1 MPLKKNILANYLGQ
15 GWAALMG
22 LAFIPV
28 YIHYLGVEAYG
39 LIGIFALLQV
49 WLSLLDMG
57 MSPVLS
63 REMARFIG
71 GAHNTQSIRNLLRS
85 IEIIGFGV
93 AALVALGIWA
103 ASGWLATD
111 WLRVGQLSVDA
122 VARAFALMGIVTALR
137 FIENIYKSSL
147 VGLQR
152 QVVLNVVTSAMAT
165 LRGLGAVGILMW
177 VSPTIEAFFLWQG
190 IVSVISVGLFA
201 LFVYQSL
208 HAAPMAGRFSPAALQ
223 GVWRFAAGT
232 ITLTLLGFLLSQTDK
247 LILTKLLSLEE
258 FGYYSLAF
266 TVASSV
272 RLLAQPVDQGV
283 YPRLTA
289 LFQQKNEAVLAK
301 TYHKANQL
309 SVVLMGGFGVFLA
322 IFGEP
327 VLLLWTQNQ
336 ELTDSTYQI
345 MSILIIGMVLNGLMN
360 GPYTLQMAAGWTG
373 LLVRVNSVMVVV
385 FIPVIYLLT
394 QRYGAIGAATA
405 WAILNLAYIML
416 LARLMHKKLLRNA
429 MWEWYTKDLLLPL
442 TAAITTGIVLKAT
455 MPSEHNALLLMLYL
469 MIAMLSI
476 VLASALAASHVRRE
490 IQIGIRRIVGQS

>member
-28 YIHYLGVEAYG
+28 YIHYLGIEAYG
-39 LIGIFALLQV
+39 LIGIFALLQI

-63 REMARFIG
+63 REMARFTG

-85 IEIIGFGV
+85 IEIISFGV

-103 ASGWLATD
+103 ASGWLASD
-111 WLRVGQLSVDA
+111 WLRSGQLPIDA

-137 FIENIYKSSL
+137 FIENIYKSSM

-190 IVSVISVGLFA
+190 IVSVITVGLFT

-208 HAAPMAGRFSPAALQ
+208 DAAPMAGHFSLAALKS
-223 GVWRFAAGT
+223 VWRFASGT
-232 ITLTLLGFLLSQTDK
+232 VLLALLGFLLSQTDK

-266 TVASSV
+266 AVASSV
-272 RLLAQPVDQGV
+272 RLLAQPVYQGV
-283 YPRLTA
+283 YPRLTT
-289 LFQQKNEAVLAK
+289 LFQQKNEVALAE

-327 VLLLWTQNQ
+327 TLLLWTQNQ

-345 MSILIIGMVLNGLMN
+345 MWILIIGMILNGLMN

-373 LLVRVNSVMVVV
+373 LLIKVNSVMVVLFV
-385 FIPVIYLLT
+385 PIIYLLT
-394 QRYGAIGAATA
+394 QQYGAIGAAIA
-405 WAILNLAYIML
+405 WAILNLAYIMVV
-416 LARLMHKKLLRNA
+416 ARLMHKKLLRTE
-429 MWEWYTKDLLLPL
+429 MWAWYFKDLLLPL
-442 TAAITTGIVLKAT
+442 TAAVTTGMLFEAIMPNEHGPLVLI
-455 MPSEHNALLLMLYL
+455 PYL
-469 MIAMLSI
+469 MIALISI
-476 VLASALAASHVRRE
+476 VSASAFAASFIRPK
-490 IQIGIRRIVGQS
+490 IQMGIRRIIGQS